1 MNKHTIALLVLLVL
15 IGVGLYALADYQHGR
30 ALAPVSASA
39 PAGGGLV
46 VNGLSIGPS
55 AFEEA
60 AASEAAP
67 AVPAAAGETCP

>member
-15 IGVGLYALADYQHGR
+15 IGAGLYALADYQHGR

-46 VNGLSIGPS
+46 VNGLSLWPS
-55 AFEEA
+55 GSDEA
-60 AASEAAP
+60 AAPAAAP
-67 AVPAAAGETCP
+67 AAPAASGETCP